1 MLTLYSTGQFS
12 VIVTFAII
20 VSYVELGGILL
31 LSWLFA
37 QLERNKNK
45 KITQLL
51 VFRKNIVLFRR
62 KNIEKVEFYV
72 DGLHRWTDTKA
83 PYNWRWRLSSHIK
96 HRHII
101 SVIAYDDEG
110 NTAIDECQVWKF
122 F

>member
-1 MLTLYSTGQFS
+1 MGFLTLWISST
-12 VIVTFAII
+12 IVFGNIKIKA
-20 VSYVELGGILL
+20 SAANYQNDDVE
-31 LSWLFA
+31 
-37 QLERNKNK
+37 
-45 KITQLL
+45 
-51 VFRKNIVLFRR
+51 
-62 KNIEKVEFYV
+62 IEKVEFYV